1 MTRVSDE
8 EIQADSHLGL
18 GENSTT
24 SVRICSRRSQTTGF
38 VFFCPSG
45 KRFMILFQRSRIG
58 GASVYSQVTEE
69 QTRVN
74 ASLDG
79 LRSACGTE
87 LRHELVF
94 VN

>member
-1 MTRVSDE
+1 MLQISIEGVRGPSFEGDIAVDSISFIPGRCMTRVSDE

-24 SVRICSRRSQTTGF
+24 SSQTTGF

-58 GASVYSQVTEE
+58 GASV
-69 QTRVN
+69 
-74 ASLDG
+74 
-79 LRSACGTE
+79 
-87 LRHELVF
+87 
-94 VN
+94 